1 MSAAPQELL
10 RESDE
15 CERPASAF
23 WQWFAL
29 GVLALCWI
37 AEGTLCA
44 ACGS

>member
-1 MSAAPQELL
+1 MNVIIDAM
-10 RESDE
+10 REPDDNE
-15 CERPASAF
+15 PPMQAF

-37 AEGTLCA
+37 AEGTLCV